1 MGMVLKCDARL
12 LKQPD
17 RAFQLFFFLE
27 DDTMQV
33 YEQQVKNSG
42 MNSAPNFLKRGKYE
56 VPHTH
61 THTHTHPGPG
71 PHHGLGPGPGTV
83 HERKQTFAIGR
94 ARVRI
99 ALD

>member
-61 THTHTHPGPG
+61 PYYGPG
-71 PHHGLGPGPGTV
+71 PGPGPGTV

>member
-33 YEQQVKNSG
+33 YEQQIKNSG
-42 MNSAPNFLKRGKYE
+42 MNSAPNFLKRGSYE

-61 THTHTHPGPG
+61 SAPDPDPDTHFAPD
-71 PHHGLGPGPGTV
+71 
-83 HERKQTFAIGR
+83 RKI
-94 ARVRI
+94 
-99 ALD
+99 